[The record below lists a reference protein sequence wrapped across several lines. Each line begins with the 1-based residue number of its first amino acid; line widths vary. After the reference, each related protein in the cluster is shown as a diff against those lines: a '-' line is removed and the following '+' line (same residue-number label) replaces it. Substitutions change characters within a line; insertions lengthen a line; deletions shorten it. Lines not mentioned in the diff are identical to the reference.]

1 LNVNPSGPQ
10 NIRPDG
16 VPTGPA
22 RTRPDVSAARDP
34 YRAAAGGD
42 VPARSELSS
51 QAQEFV
57 KMRRDL
63 DALPAPGRA
72 ERIAALR
79 ELIARGA
86 YSVDGERI
94 AGAMLRDRATARA
107 LGLSPTP

>member
-1 LNVNPSGPQ
+1 MNVNPSGPQ

-22 RTRPDVSAARDP
+22 RTRP
-34 YRAAAGGD
+34 YRAAAGGGEPD
-42 VPARSELSS
+42 RPDLSS
-51 QAQEFV
+51 KAQEFV

-63 DALPAPGRA
+63 EALPAPSRA

-86 YSVDGERI
+86 YAVDGERI

-107 LGLSPTP
+107 LGLTPSL